1 MKTVQFLAV
10 ILIMACSM
18 DEAPTPVVVATVEDL
33 VEFDDGYAK
42 TGHVAL
48 KLENQT
54 KIPVY
59 SFTVALTLKT
69 DKNTYYQTLR
79 DDRGVPPETTIWVN
93 VQVQYVDSSE
103 SSDLDGIQISDLYF
117 E

>member
-1 MKTVQFLAV
+1 MKAALILAAV
-10 ILIMACSM
+10 AIAACSL
-18 DEAPTPVVVATVEDL
+18 DGTPIPVVVATVEDL

-42 TGHVAL
+42 IGHVAL

-54 KIPVY
+54 EIPVY

-69 DKNTYYQTLR
+69 NKNTYYQTLH
-79 DDRGVPPETTIWVN
+79 DDRGVPPETAIWVN
-93 VQVQYVDSSE
+93 VQVQYADSSE
-103 SSDLDGIQISDLYF
+103 TSEVAAIQISDLYF